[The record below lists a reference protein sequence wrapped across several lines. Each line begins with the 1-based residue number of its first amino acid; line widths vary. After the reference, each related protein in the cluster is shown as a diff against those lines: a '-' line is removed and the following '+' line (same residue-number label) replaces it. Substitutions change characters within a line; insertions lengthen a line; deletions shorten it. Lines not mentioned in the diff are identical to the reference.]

1 VVKAKATV
9 SGKISER
16 PVCQISKEMYLVLG
30 LFNLLYRK
38 LKVSDIAEGLLR
50 GKAGF
55 FPLKGDG
62 KAEVSAER
70 QKGEVSLNKIVH
82 EQ

>member
-1 VVKAKATV
+1 
-9 SGKISER
+9 
-16 PVCQISKEMYLVLG
+16 MHL
-30 LFNLLYRK
+30 NLLYRK
-38 LKVSDIAEGLLR
+38 LKASDIAEGLLR

-70 QKGEVSLNKIVH
+70 QKDEVSLDKIVH